1 LNLPKDNGDAVNKK
15 YVDSF
20 VSGCHFV
27 PPSRLCSTSG
37 VIDAVFTN
45 GSYISKRMEEL
56 VIDGVAP
63 DIGDRV
69 LLHNGLYNVIS
80 KGNRNQSWILQ
91 KTADVINRDVLVLV
105 RFGEKN
111 ARKIFC
117 LSNNSEVWEF
127 LTSDEYV
134 KKAIDMDNV
143 IKRLEKLEKLVS
155 SLILTSS

>member
-1 LNLPKDNGDAVNKK
+1 
-15 YVDSF
+15 
-20 VSGCHFV
+20 
-27 PPSRLCSTSG
+27 
-37 VIDAVFTN
+37 
-45 GSYISKRMEEL
+45 M
-56 VIDGVAP
+56 IDGVAP

-91 KTADVINRDVLVLV
+91 KTTDVINRDVLVLV

-127 LTSDEYV
+127 LTSDEYI
-134 KKAIDMDNV
+134 KKAVDMDNI

-155 SLILTSS
+155 GLLTNSS

>member
-1 LNLPKDNGDAVNKK
+1 
-15 YVDSF
+15 
-20 VSGCHFV
+20 
-27 PPSRLCSTSG
+27 
-37 VIDAVFTN
+37 
-45 GSYISKRMEEL
+45 MEEL
-56 VIDGVAP
+56 VIDGVSP

-91 KTADVINRDVLVLV
+91 KTADVINQDVLVLV

-134 KKAIDMDNV
+134 KKAIDMDNI
-143 IKRLEKLEKLVS
+143 IKRLEKLEKQISLLTNS
-155 SLILTSS
+155 S